1 MRKLSQAHSGAAVL
15 IAYALGVLAT
25 VQFGRFA
32 PAAETLMGDLAID
45 LKTFGWLSSLI
56 NAAPAGFGLVAGFIA
71 VRYGLKRCLFHAA
84 LALALTVLASAASSN
99 PALLLALRFVEG
111 FAYLLIVVAAPTV
124 IALFARPAMRTVLLS
139 LWGSYFFI
147 GLSLSSVAGGWL
159 ADLHGWR
166 AWFLI
171 CGFGMLVAAAGARIW
186 FPDAAEAVLPPR
198 HRQAAYR
205 FPVAFWCLASA
216 FFGIVL
222 LSASIP
228 ATLPVFLIERF
239 GFSQAAAGLTAGMVG
254 LASLAGN
261 LCYGVLSRW
270 MSDRVFVVIANLA
283 LLTLGVPVYA
293 AGPDLATVSIA
304 SCALAF
310 FMLGLLAAQTFAT
323 VPKLVGNAGQIGVA
337 NGLLTQLGSVGA
349 LAGAPLFGWFAS
361 TWGWPSVAGILAT
374 TGAFQLVF
382 LLVVFCRSASMRR

>member
-1 MRKLSQAHSGAAVL
+1 MRKLSQVHPGAAVL

-25 VQFGRFA
+25 LQFGRFA
-32 PAAETLMGDLAID
+32 PAVETLMGDLAID
-45 LKTFGWLSSLI
+45 LKTFGWLLSLI
-56 NAAPAGFGLVAGFIA
+56 NAAPAGFGLVAGLFA
-71 VRYGLKRCLFHAA
+71 VRHGLKRTLVHAG
-84 LALALTVLASAASSN
+84 LALALVVLASVAASE
-99 PALLLALRFVEG
+99 LVFVLALRFVEG

-147 GLSLSSVAGGWL
+147 GLSLSAVAGGWL
-159 ADLHGWR
+159 ADLYGWR
-166 AWFLI
+166 TWFLI
-171 CGFGMLVAAAGARIW
+171 CGFGMLIAAACAQIW
-186 FPDAAEAVLPPR
+186 FPNSAEVALPPSY
-198 HRQAAYR
+198 RQSAYR
-205 FPVAFWCLASA
+205 FPVVFWCLASA

-239 GFSQAAAGLTAGMVG
+239 GFSQAAAGMVG

-283 LLTLGVPVYA
+283 LLTLGVPIYA
-293 AGPDLATVSIA
+293 ARPDLATVSIA

-310 FMLGLLAAQTFAT
+310 FMLGLLAAQAFAS
-323 VPKLVGNAGQIGVA
+323 VPKLVGDAGQIGVA

-349 LAGAPLFGWFAS
+349 LAGAPLFGWLAS
-361 TWGWPSVAGILAT
+361 TWGWPSVASILAT
-374 TGAFQLVF
+374 FGAFQLVF
-382 LLVVFCRSASMRR
+382 LLVVFGRSASMRR